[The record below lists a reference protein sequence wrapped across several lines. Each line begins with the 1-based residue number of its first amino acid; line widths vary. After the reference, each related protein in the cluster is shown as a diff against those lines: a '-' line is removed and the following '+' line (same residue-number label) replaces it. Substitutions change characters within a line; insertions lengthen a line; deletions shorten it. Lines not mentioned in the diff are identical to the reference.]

1 MLPSVTERLCTYS
14 DDDHNERGK
23 PTPEYLELYRVWGE
37 GEIGTIVLGNI
48 PVDRT
53 HLEGK
58 GNAVIDK
65 RNVIPTFTFLLPT
78 SHRLTFCPSRFV
90 VDVRRGTPSPPSSPS
105 SAPPKPTDPSAS
117 VNSPTAGVRR
127 TSRSTLSPVR
137 RARSN
142 ARPWVEWISTSRG
155 P

>member
-1 MLPSVTERLCTYS
+1 MRILYKSLVPVKILQADTLLPFPAAVKSASAWSSLPLPLGPPTDDPHASSVTERLCTYS

-65 RNVIPTFTFLLPT
+65 RNVSPKSPFLT
-78 SHRLTFCPSRFV
+78 
-90 VDVRRGTPSPPSSPS
+90 
-105 SAPPKPTDPSAS
+105 TDQSETY
-117 VNSPTAGVRR
+117 V
-127 TSRSTLSPVR
+127 LLC
-137 RARSN
+137 
-142 ARPWVEWISTSRG
+142 WLC
-155 P
+155 